1 MKTPS
6 SIPVSFAIHSACIVA
21 AILSSASLGAKAQ
34 PIPVANHSFESQVV
48 NPMFFV
54 ENRID
59 RWQKTPQPGWFTP
72 SGQLQ
77 SWNQTAGMF
86 IGTAPFSPNPY
97 SNLLGNQS
105 AYVLSLPGAGIF
117 QDNLST
123 DWNGTVGGLNA
134 TFQTGYAY
142 QLTLGLFG
150 KSMVENYSSLSL
162 SLYYRDG
169 ENQIAVGLP
178 TTVTFD
184 SSTFNPAGPFALVD
198 FTVTTP
204 IVQAGDAWAGQNI
217 GISIVSTA
225 GTGAGYW
232 DMDNVRLAAVVPEP
246 SALALAALGAGGL
259 LLGRTRSR
267 AKRQ

>member
-6 SIPVSFAIHSACIVA
+6 LNQTCFAVRSALAAVA
-21 AILSSASLGAKAQ
+21 ICCLSQSVEAQ
-34 PIPVANHSFESQVV
+34 PIPVANHSFESQIV

-59 RWQKTPQPGWFTP
+59 RWQKTPQPGWFAP

-77 SWNQTAGMF
+77 SWDQTAGMF

-142 QLTLGLFG
+142 QFTLGLFG
-150 KSMVENYSSLSL
+150 KSMVENYSSLTL

-169 ENQIAVGLP
+169 ANQVVVGTP
-178 TTVTFD
+178 TTVTFN
-184 SSTFNPAGPFALVD
+184 SSTFNPGGPFALVD

-217 GISIVSTA
+217 GISIVSTS

-232 DMDNVRLAAVVPEP
+232 DMDNARLVAVVPEP
-246 SALALAALGAGGL
+246 STFALAALGAGGL
-259 LLGRTRSR
+259 LLGRIRSG
-267 AKRQ
+267 AKRR

>member
-6 SIPVSFAIHSACIVA
+6 LNQNRFAIGSALA
-21 AILSSASLGAKAQ
+21 AVTICCLSQTVKAQ
-34 PIPVANHSFESQVV
+34 PIAVANHSFESQVV

-54 ENRID
+54 DNRID
-59 RWQKTPQPGWFTP
+59 RWQKTPQPGWFAP

-77 SWNQTAGMF
+77 SWDQTAGMF
-86 IGTAPFSPNPY
+86 IGTAPFSSNPY

-123 DWNGTVGGLNA
+123 DWNATVGGLNA
-134 TFQTGYAY
+134 TFQTGSAY

-150 KSMVENYSSLSL
+150 KSMVENYSSLTF

-169 ENQIAVGLP
+169 ANQIAVGLP

-184 SSTFNPAGPFALVD
+184 SSTFNPNGPFALVD

-232 DMDNVRLAAVVPEP
+232 DMDNVRLTAVVPEP
-246 SALALAALGAGGL
+246 SALALVALGAGGV

-267 AKRQ
+267 AKHQ